1 MNKKE
6 LIKQHAVDVI
16 AENGYFGTT
25 PKMIAASAGIAV
37 GTIYLYFKSKEEI
50 LDFIF
55 AEEFSK
61 RKKFLES
68 MNKNQHSVYKKVELF
83 LDFHFRELADN
94 ESLGTVLIQ
103 ESNNPQLQKLE
114 GIQRFITELPE
125 IFTDMLLEAQKKG
138 EIRDL
143 DPRFIAEVIFH
154 SIRGAVMNVKKETTK
169 KVYVDRREEL
179 KMFIWHAI
187 KK

>member
-1 MNKKE
+1 MSKKE

-25 PKMIAASAGIAV
+25 PKMIAARAGIAV

-50 LDFIF
+50 LDYIF
-55 AEEFSK
+55 AEEFMK
-61 RKKFLES
+61 RKKFLEVI
-68 MNKNQHSVYKKVELF
+68 NKDEHSVYQKLKQF

-94 ESLGTVLIQ
+94 ENLGTVLIQ
-103 ESNNPQLQKLE
+103 ESSNPQLQKLE
-114 GIQRFITELPE
+114 GIQRFIKELPE
-125 IFTDMLLEAQKKG
+125 IFAGMLLEAQKKG

-143 DPRFIAEVIFH
+143 DTRFIAEVFFH
-154 SIRGAVMNVKKETTK
+154 SIRAAVMNVKKETMQK
-169 KVYVDRREEL
+169 AYAARKEEL
-179 KMFIWHAI
+179 KLFIWNAI